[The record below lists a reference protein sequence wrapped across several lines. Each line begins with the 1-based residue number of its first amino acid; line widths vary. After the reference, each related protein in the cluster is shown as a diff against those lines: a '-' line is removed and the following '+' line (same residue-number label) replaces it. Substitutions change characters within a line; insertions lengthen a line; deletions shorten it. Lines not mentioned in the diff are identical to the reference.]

1 MCVHHRLIHACT
13 RPAGLIS
20 AVSIASQVL
29 GSISALL
36 RHSLQMLLSAPVL
49 ICAWRVA
56 LPASLAVLL
65 HLGFEAPC
73 GVCQAASLV
82 A

>member
-1 MCVHHRLIHACT
+1 MHRSIHACT

-29 GSISALL
+29 GCIRALL
-36 RHSLQMLLSAPVL
+36 RHSMQMLWYALVL
-49 ICAWRVA
+49 ICAWRVT

-65 HLGFEAPC
+65 NLESEAPC
-73 GVCQAASLV
+73 CVCRAASLM